1 MPIMTAR
8 IKANIKHLSPG
19 CSDFMH
25 ALKRERVLLFSLR
38 LVKVDFLTIHEAQYF
53 NQHSPV

>member
-25 ALKRERVLLFSLR
+25 ACSAVFAPACEDGLFNNPRSAI
-38 LVKVDFLTIHEAQYF
+38 F
-53 NQHSPV
+53 

>member
-25 ALKRERVLLFSLR
+25 ALKRERVLLFLLR
-38 LVKVDFLTIHEAQYF
+38 LVKMDFLTIHEAQ
-53 NQHSPV
+53 